1 MKEEL
6 KDFETILEKTKDIL
20 NKLIVAQEDKLKIL
34 ISNPEEKVSIA
45 KAINEL
51 NKGKKKKK

>member
-6 KDFETILEKTKDIL
+6 KDFETILEKTKDVL
-20 NKLIVAQEDKLKIL
+20 NKLIEMQEEKLKIL
-34 ISNPEEKVSIA
+34 VSNPEEKIEIA

-51 NKGKKKKK
+51 NRRKKK

>member
-6 KDFETILEKTKDIL
+6 KDFEIILEKTKDIL
-20 NKLIVAQEDKLKIL
+20 NKLIEAQENRLKIL
-34 ISNPEEKVSIA
+34 VSNPEEKVSIA

-51 NKGKKKKK
+51 NRKKKKK